1 MICGA
6 VDIGSNTLRLI
17 VAEVSKG
24 KIKNIVYEQRYII
37 RLAEGIKQFGKIS
50 EAAEKRLTDALF
62 HIKDSLNQFG
72 DINVKFVGTSAL
84 REASNGE
91 EIINNIYKNMGIKI
105 EIITSEKEAEL
116 MFRGVSATLDLK
128 DNKALLFDIGGGSTE
143 YIAVDKGN
151 IVDCKSFDMGVV
163 KLADKY
169 NFREVV
175 SEGIFKQLFE
185 EIETII
191 SHVPDIEFEIL
202 VGTAGTATTLAAI
215 DMKLANYDYRKVN
228 GYKIQYKRVKEIFDN
243 LCSMTIDERENVVGL
258 EKGRGDLI
266 IPGAAIVIKTM
277 EHFKLNEI
285 IISDFGLREGLV
297 VSDCG

>member
-24 KIKNIVYEQRYII
+24 KIDNIIYEQRHII
-37 RLAEGIKQFGKIS
+37 RLAEGIKQFGRIS

-72 DINVKFVGTSAL
+72 GVKVKFVGTSAL

-91 EIINNIYKNMGIKI
+91 DIINRIYKNMGIKI
-105 EIITSEKEAEL
+105 EIIAPEKEAEL
-116 MFRGVSATLDLK
+116 MFKGVSATLDLK
-128 DNKALLFDIGGGSTE
+128 NKKALLFDIGGGSTE
-143 YIAVDKGN
+143 YIAADNGK

-169 NFREVV
+169 NFG
-175 SEGIFKQLFE
+175 GIVTDGLLKQLFD
-185 EIETII
+185 EIEAII
-191 SHVPDIEFEIL
+191 SKVTYLAFDVL

-215 DMKLANYDYRKVN
+215 DMKLANYNYRKVN
-228 GYKIQYKRVKEIFDN
+228 GYKIQYERVKEIFDN
-243 LCSMTIDERENVVGL
+243 LCSLTIGERENIVGL

-266 IPGAAIVIKTM
+266 IPGTAIVIKTM